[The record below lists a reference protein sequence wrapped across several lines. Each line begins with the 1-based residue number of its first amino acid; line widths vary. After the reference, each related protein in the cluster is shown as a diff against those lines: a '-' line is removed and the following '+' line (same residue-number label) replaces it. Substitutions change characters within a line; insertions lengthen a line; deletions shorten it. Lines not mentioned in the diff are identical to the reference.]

1 MAWKRTDP
9 MEERIRFVMETLSGV
24 FRMSELS
31 DRYGVSRKTGYKWLQ
46 RYREGGWTG
55 LQDRSRAPH
64 QCPHRTAETVCE
76 ALITARRQHPHW
88 GARTLLAWLRRRE
101 PEGKW
106 PAASTAQQILKQA
119 GEIPAQRRRRR
130 HRPPPGA
137 PLQLGVVAPH
147 EVLTADFKGEFRTQ
161 DQRYCYP
168 LTIADY
174 QSRYLLACRGFSS
187 TAGGPVEQVFRE
199 IFRACGLP
207 RAIVTD
213 NGTPFASNGVAR
225 LSQLSVWW
233 IRLGIQPLQIQPGHP
248 EQNPRHERMHRTL
261 KEHTARPPA
270 ANRSAQQQAF
280 DRFRFEY
287 NQERPHQGL
296 QAKTPAEV
304 YRPSPRA
311 YPRRLP
317 ALEYPGHWEIRRVG
331 SNGCLGFQ
339 GKEWFVSQVLRGQK
353 VGLEEVEDGLWSV
366 YFGPVLLGRYD
377 ERQQRLHRI

>member
-1 MAWKRTDP
+1 
-9 MEERIRFVMETLSGV
+9 
-24 FRMSELS
+24 
-31 DRYGVSRKTGYKWLQ
+31 
-46 RYREGGWTG
+46 
-55 LQDRSRAPH
+55 
-64 QCPHRTAETVCE
+64 
-76 ALITARRQHPHW
+76 
-88 GARTLLAWLRRRE
+88 
-101 PEGKW
+101 
-106 PAASTAQQILKQA
+106 
-119 GEIPAQRRRRR
+119 
-130 HRPPPGA
+130 
-137 PLQLGVVAPH
+137 VVAPH

-161 DQRYCYP
+161 DRCYCYP

-248 EQNPRHERMHRTL
+248 EQNARHERMHRTL
-261 KEHTARPPA
+261 KDETTRPPA
-270 ANRSAQQQAF
+270 RNREAQQQVF

-296 QAKTPAEV
+296 QSRTPAEV
-304 YRPSPRA
+304 YCPSPRD

-317 ALEYPGHWEIRRVG
+317 PLEYPGHWEIRRVG
-331 SNGCLGFQ
+331 SNGCMGFQ
-339 GKEWFVSQVLRGQK
+339 GKEWFLSHNLQGQK
-353 VGLEEVEDGLWSV
+353 VGLEEVEDGIWSC
-366 YFGPVLLGRYD
+366 YFGPVLLARYD
-377 ERQQRLHRI
+377 ERQQRVYRT

>member
-1 MAWKRTDP
+1 M
-9 MEERIRFVMETLSGV
+9 L
-24 FRMSELS
+24 
-31 DRYGVSRKTGYKWLQ
+31 RYCRN
-46 RYREGGWTG
+46 
-55 LQDRSRAPH
+55 P
-64 QCPHRTAETVCE
+64 
-76 ALITARRQHPHW
+76 
-88 GARTLLAWLRRRE
+88 
-101 PEGKW
+101 
-106 PAASTAQQILKQA
+106 KQA

-161 DQRYCYP
+161 DRRYCYP

-174 QSRYLLACRGFSS
+174 QSRYLLACRAFSS

-287 NQERPHQGL
+287 N
-296 QAKTPAEV
+296 
-304 YRPSPRA
+304 
-311 YPRRLP
+311 
-317 ALEYPGHWEIRRVG
+317 
-331 SNGCLGFQ
+331 
-339 GKEWFVSQVLRGQK
+339 
-353 VGLEEVEDGLWSV
+353 
-366 YFGPVLLGRYD
+366 
-377 ERQQRLHRI
+377 